1 MSQHPCQRLFVN
13 AFHPAGYERFF
24 QFLVRLVAAQQVR
37 AEHRSQREGNDRGSE
52 QRHDESDTQRYQHT
66 SFHST
71 QEEQRHKADD
81 NDQR

>member
-1 MSQHPCQRLFVN
+1 MSQYPCQRLFVN
-13 AFHPAGYERFF
+13 AFHPAGKEGFF

-52 QRHDESDTQRYQHT
+52 QRHDESDAQRYQHT
-66 SFHST
+66 AFHST